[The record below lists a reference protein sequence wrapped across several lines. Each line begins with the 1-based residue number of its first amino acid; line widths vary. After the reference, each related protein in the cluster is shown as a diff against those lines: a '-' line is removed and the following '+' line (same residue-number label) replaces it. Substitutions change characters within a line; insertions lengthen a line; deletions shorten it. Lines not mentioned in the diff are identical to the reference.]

1 MNILLTNDDGIRA
14 PGLIALAEALSVEN
28 EVVIIAPDTE
38 KSGSSHGLTINQ
50 PLFVTE
56 TEVGERTGFAVSGFP
71 ADCVKLGL
79 SHLVKNRPDL
89 VISGI
94 NKGANTGIN
103 VFYSGTIAAAIE
115 ATFVGIPAIAVSID
129 SFVSPDYSFSAQ
141 FTANMV
147 RILKTHGIPEKIVLN
162 VNIPDLP
169 EEHIQGVRL
178 TRQNHSIFKDK
189 YIRRIAPGNKPYY
202 WLNGDPP
209 QQVDDDAIDD
219 CALAKGLISITPLV
233 ADFNVAETRSKD
245 IMKWIE
251 QADLLEKFY
260 LSFSR

>member
-14 PGLIALAEALSVEN
+14 PGLVALAEALSVQN
-28 EVVIIAPDTE
+28 EVVVIAPDTE
-38 KSGSSHGLTINQ
+38 RSGSSHGLTISQ

-56 TEVGERTGFAVSGFP
+56 TWIGNCKGFAVSGFP

-79 SHLVKNRPDL
+79 SHLVERRPDL

-103 VFYSGTIAAAIE
+103 VFYSGTVAAAIE

-129 SFVSPDYSFSAQ
+129 SFVSPDYLFSAQ
-141 FTANMV
+141 FIANIV
-147 RILKTHGIPEKIVLN
+147 SILKTHRIPDKVVLN
-162 VNIPDLP
+162 VNVPGVP

-178 TRQNHSIFKDK
+178 TRQNHHIFKDK
-189 YIRRIAPGNKPYY
+189 YIRRMAPGDKPYY

-209 QQVDDDAIDD
+209 EQEDDGYIDD
-219 CALAKGLISITPLV
+219 CALAKGFISITPLV
-233 ADFNVAETRSKD
+233 ADFNVSETRGGD
-245 IMKWIE
+245 VVKWVE
-251 QADLLEKFY
+251 QTDLLEKFY
-260 LSFSR
+260 LSLLR